1 MKKPRRET
9 VAAIDV
15 GSNFLR
21 MMIAEISDSGKILPL
36 EDVWKPTQIGRDTFA
51 AGEISI
57 QSIHDLCNTL
67 KGFQS
72 LMRDYRVKHYHA
84 VATSGLREAQNREYV
99 VDQIRV
105 RTGLNVDIINNAEER
120 FYEFKALRDNLA
132 NIPQM
137 RHEGIMIISIGM
149 GGVEISVYN
158 QGMLQFTEYVKVG
171 SLRLREILA
180 DLERLTLDFP
190 RVIEEFLES
199 KIYLLESVNNNM
211 EIKNVIGLGG
221 ELTSILNLGRINKFT
236 QEEKYLHRSVLEKI
250 YNRLH
255 TMTTE
260 QIISTYRLHRNE
272 AEILVPSAVIF
283 RRFLRTTKAE
293 GIHVP
298 MVSLRHGLLANMVD
312 EWHDTVRKYDFIN
325 DIVSSVRHLGR
336 KFHFDEKHAAQV
348 ENLSLNI
355 FDQIKRCHKLGE
367 RERLYLQVAA
377 ILHDVGK
384 FININQHDMHS
395 CNIMRYQEIMGFSN
409 RELNLVANIARYH
422 SEECPHR
429 WQENYR
435 WLAEG
440 DKIVAS
446 KLAAIIKLADA
457 LDISHKNQVESLEVS
472 LIGRDICF
480 HINVR
485 GDILLET
492 WAFNNQSTFFE
503 EVYGLK
509 PILKRKG

>member
-21 MMIAEISDSGKILPL
+21 MMVAEITAEGKILPL

-51 AGEISI
+51 TGEIEI
-57 QSIHDLCNTL
+57 QSIHTLCETL
-67 KGFQS
+67 KGFQM
-72 LMRDYRVKHYHA
+72 LMKDYRVKHYHA
-84 VATSGLREAQNREYV
+84 VATSGVREAQNREYV
-99 VDQIRV
+99 LDQIRV
-105 RTGLNVDIINNAEER
+105 RAGLDVGIINNAEER

-132 NIPQM
+132 NVRRM
-137 RHEGIMIISIGM
+137 RHEGILIISIGM

-158 QGMLQFTEYVKVG
+158 EGMLQFTEYVKVG
-171 SLRLREILA
+171 SLRLMEILA

-199 KIYLLESVNNNM
+199 KVYLLESLNRNID
-211 EIKNVIGLGG
+211 IKNVIGLGG
-221 ELTSILNLGRINKFT
+221 ELSSILNLCRINKLT
-236 QEEKYLHRSVLEKI
+236 QEDKFLHREVLEKM
-250 YNRLH
+250 YARLH

-260 QIISTYRLHRNE
+260 QIISAYRLHRNE
-272 AEILVPSAVIF
+272 AEILVPSAIIF
-283 RRFLRTTKAE
+283 RRFLRATKAE

-312 EWHDTVRKYDFIN
+312 EWFDTIRKYDFIN
-325 DIVSSVRHLGR
+325 DIVSSVRYLGR
-336 KFHFDEKHAAQV
+336 KFHFDEEHAAQV

-355 FDQIKRCHKLGE
+355 FDQIKRVHKLGD

-384 FININQHDMHS
+384 YININQHDMHS
-395 CNIMRYQEIMGFSN
+395 CNIIRYQEIMGFSN
-409 RELNLVANIARYH
+409 RELNLIANIARYH
-422 SEECPHR
+422 SEDYPHR
-429 WQENYR
+429 WHDNYR
-435 WLAEG
+435 LMDEG
-440 DKIVAS
+440 DKIIVS
-446 KLAAIIKLADA
+446 KLVAILKLADA
-457 LDISHKNQVESLEVS
+457 LDISHKKQVVS
-472 LIGRDICF
+472 LDITVSGRDICF
-480 HINVR
+480 NTKVR
-485 GDILLET
+485 GDILLEN
-492 WAFNNQSTFFE
+492 WDFNNQSTFFE

>member
-9 VAAIDV
+9 VAAIDA

-21 MMIAEISDSGKILPL
+21 MMIAEITAEGRILPL

-51 AGEISI
+51 TGEIEI
-57 QSIHDLCNTL
+57 QSIHSLCETL
-67 KGFQS
+67 KGFQL
-72 LMRDYRVKHYHA
+72 LMKDYRVGHYHA
-84 VATSGLREAQNREYV
+84 VATSGVREAQNREYV
-99 VDQIRV
+99 LDQIKV
-105 RTGLNVDIINNAEER
+105 RTGLDVGVINNAEER

-137 RHEGIMIISIGM
+137 RHEGILIISIGM
-149 GGVEISVYN
+149 GGVEISVYKE
-158 QGMLQFTEYVKVG
+158 GSLQFTEYVKVG
-171 SLRLREILA
+171 SLRLMEILA
-180 DLERLTLDFP
+180 HLERQTLDFP

-199 KIYLLESVNNNM
+199 KIYLLESLNSNM

-221 ELTSILNLGRINKFT
+221 ELSSILNLCRINKLT
-236 QEEKYLHRSVLEKI
+236 QDEKYLHRDVLEKM
-250 YNRLH
+250 YARLH

-272 AEILVPSAVIF
+272 AEILVPAAIIF

-298 MVSLRHGLLANMVD
+298 MVSLRHGLLAHMVD

-325 DIVSSVRHLGR
+325 DIVSSVRYLGR
-336 KFHFDEKHAAQV
+336 KFHFDEEHAAQV

-355 FDQIKRCHKLGE
+355 FDQIKRCHKLGD

-384 FININQHDMHS
+384 YVNINEHAMHS
-395 CNIMRYQEIMGFSN
+395 CNIIRYQEIMGFSN
-409 RELNLVANIARYH
+409 RELNLIANIARYH
-422 SEECPHR
+422 SEEYPHR
-429 WQENYR
+429 WHENYR
-435 WLAEG
+435 LLDEE
-440 DKIVAS
+440 DKIIVS
-446 KLAAIIKLADA
+446 KLAAILKLADA
-457 LDISHKNQVESLEVS
+457 LDISHKKQVED
-472 LIGRDICF
+472 LIITLSGRDICF
-480 HINVR
+480 TIQVR
-485 GDILLET
+485 GDVLLEN
-492 WAFNNQSTFFE
+492 WDFNSHGTFFE